1 MTTHK
6 SATRALKAAMQ
17 ARVGA
22 AAVASAFVVGCSLP
36 GSLPGLG
43 AGRDAATAPTRQTA
57 DAPGANAASLRTTRA
72 AASDAAP
79 VTTTEPSSDSAALV
93 ATAATAAAARD
104 EDAGAAPEPLGG
116 SAADDFKAALSLAYA
131 TNPTLQAQRAAVNS
145 ALQNVTIARSERFPQ
160 LSATAG
166 YDVSETTTDDSG
178 DGFGPTADGGF
189 GPVPQDELTL
199 DSSSSTF
206 SYGLTASQAVYQG
219 GRVRAGIDA
228 ARADVE
234 ASRAQLSNTAQTVLV
249 EAITAYVNARRDQEV
264 VTIRLNNV
272 EVLSRQLRA
281 ARDRLEF
288 GEGTVTDVA
297 QAEARLAGARTELA
311 AAQSDLAATRANY
324 ERVIGQ
330 APGTLAPPP
339 GLPALPQSLEAAEAD
354 AFNNNPQVVAARFA
368 EASAKADVRSARS
381 AFRPSV
387 DLQGGYRRN
396 RNGGDREQVI
406 GEDVNGNP
414 ITATFD
420 IDNRSETVSGGV
432 TASIPLFT
440 GGANGA
446 RVRQAR
452 ASESQARLQVR
463 EAERLAREAVVSA
476 WNALIAARAQI
487 DSSEEQ
493 VRANEVALQGV
504 RDEAEFGQRTTLDV
518 LDAEQELLDSR
529 LALVSAESD
538 AYVAA
543 FQLLQAAG
551 GLDARALGLST
562 TP

>member
-43 AGRDAATAPTRQTA
+43 AGRDAAAAPTRQTA

>member
-1 MTTHK
+1 MTITHRR
-6 SATRALKAAMQ
+6 TLRAYKAAAL
-17 ARVGA
+17 ARVA
-22 AAVASAFVVGCSLP
+22 ASALATAMVVGCSLP
-36 GSLPGLG
+36 ASMPGLG
-43 AGRDAATAPTRQTA
+43 SSNRDGSAAAPQDTKQPDA
-57 DAPGANAASLRTTRA
+57 DAPALRTTA
-72 AASDAAP
+72 AAPAADAEESESEPA
-79 VTTTEPSSDSAALV
+79 TTSVSAEPALV
-93 ATAATAAAARD
+93 ATAAVATEAAAPDATD
-104 EDAGAAPEPLGG
+104 EDGPEETLGG
-116 SAADDFKAALSLAYA
+116 SAADDFGAALSLAYA
-131 TNPTLQAQRAAVNS
+131 TNPTLQAQRAAVNA
-145 ALQNVTIARSERFPQ
+145 ALQDVAIARSERFPQ
-160 LSATAG
+160 LSATVD
-166 YDVSETTTDDSG
+166 YDIQDTQSVDNGEVQIQDADGNFITFPLDEFETTRRTN
-178 DGFGPTADGGF
+178 
-189 GPVPQDELTL
+189 TL
-199 DSSSSTF
+199 N
-206 SYGLTASQAVYQG
+206 YGLNASQAVYQG

-234 ASRAQLSNTAQTVLV
+234 AARAQLNDTAQTVLV
-249 EAITAYVNARRDQEV
+249 EAITAYVNTRRDQEV

-272 EVLSRQLRA
+272 EVLTRQLRA

-311 AAQSDLAATRANY
+311 AAQSDLAATRATY

-330 APGTLAPPP
+330 APATLSAPPD
-339 GLPALPQSLEAAEAD
+339 LPALPQSLDAAEGEAL
-354 AFNNNPQVVAARFA
+354 NNNPQVVAARFA
-368 EASAKADVRSARS
+368 EASARANVRSARS

-387 DLQGGYRRN
+387 SLDGRISRQQT
-396 RNGGDREQVI
+396 D
-406 GEDVNGNP
+406 GESEVFVPTEIDQRDDVL
-414 ITATFD
+414 
-420 IDNRSETVSGGV
+420 SGGV
-432 TASIPLFT
+432 SASIPLFT

-476 WNALIAARAQI
+476 WNALIAARVQI
-487 DSSEEQ
+487 VSSEEQ

-529 LALVSAESD
+529 LALVTAESD

-551 GLDARALGLST
+551 ALDAGALRLST
-562 TP
+562 AP